1 MKWDDGALVW
11 DGVESPLQWG
21 LQGGASP
28 FFIVFGLGWKNGF
41 MGIKG
46 EENRVKTIRKS
57 SKR

>member
-28 FFIVFGLGWKNGF
+28 FFYSFRFGL
-41 MGIKG
+41 
-46 EENRVKTIRKS
+46 E
-57 SKR
+57 KRIYGYKRGGK